1 LRVFQKQFFMLY
13 STSEVANKL
22 LCSKMTVTRM
32 VKRGELTPVNT
43 QKDFFLFEASKIDCL
58 TPKTSRKCN
67 K

>member
-1 LRVFQKQFFMLY
+1 MYNTK
-13 STSEVANKL
+13 EVALKL
-22 LCSKMTVTRM
+22 GVTKMTITNM

-43 QKDFFLFEASKIDCL
+43 QKDYFLFEASQIDCL